1 MNAIGLLW
9 ILLNVSFSADL
20 FIFSAA
26 IVIAKIK
33 KKNKKYMFQVDNWG
47 G

>member
-9 ILLNVSFSADL
+9 VLLNVSFSADL

-33 KKNKKYMFQVDNWG
+33 KDIKYTFQVDILG
-47 G
+47 E